1 MNMLRAATLTT
12 LDAAAAA
19 SRFCRWFGY
28 LVAEEGEV
36 PRALAESWGAPVC
49 HGRRFVLLQP
59 ASRAS
64 VFLRFVEG
72 EGHPDYRPLHTYG
85 WAALELCVRDTLAV
99 HERLQGSPF
108 RVIGPPRALEGLP
121 TIFPMQVQG
130 PEGETVFLTQILDDL
145 PEYDL
150 PRAESLIDRL
160 FILVLACSDLRRSM
174 RWFADT
180 LGIALGRE
188 IEITYSVLS
197 AAFGLPAAM
206 RHRMATGV
214 NGRDCFLELDQ
225 YPPEATARPGRQDA
239 LPPGIALATFIHSD
253 LGAVRAP
260 WIRTPE
266 VRNGALYGGGAAGTL
281 RAPDGTLVEVV
292 QA

>member
-1 MNMLRAATLTT
+1 MLRAATLTA
-12 LDAAAAA
+12 LDAGAAAG
-19 SRFCRWFGY
+19 RFCRWFDY
-28 LVAEEGEV
+28 LVVEEGEIAA
-36 PRALAESWGAPVC
+36 ALAESWGAPGC
-49 HGRRFVLLQP
+49 AGQRFVLLQP
-59 ASRAS
+59 ASRAG

-72 EGHPDYRPLHTYG
+72 EGHPDYRPLRTHG

-99 HERLQGSPF
+99 AARLEGSPF
-108 RVIGPPRALEGLP
+108 QVIGPPRALDGLP

-130 PEGETVFLTQILDDL
+130 PEGEIVFLTQILGDL

-160 FILVLACSDLRRSM
+160 FILVLACSDLGRSM
-174 RWFADT
+174 HWFADT
-180 LGIALGRE
+180 LGIASGRE

-197 AAFGLPAAM
+197 AAFGLPASV
-206 RHRMATGV
+206 RHRIATGV
-214 NGRDCFLELDQ
+214 NGRDCFLEFDQ
-225 YPPEATARPGRQDA
+225 YPPQATARPGRPDA
-239 LPPGIALATFIHSD
+239 LPPGIALATLVHGD
-253 LGAVRAP
+253 LAAVRAP

-266 VRNGALYGGGAAGTL
+266 VRSGALYGGRAAGTL